1 MLFGCSIER
10 PRGLKM
16 DLAKA
21 LKEAET
27 GYSLNLTSTDEA
39 EMLAYISTVLELH
52 AKGELLHE
60 SAIDR
65 VMTLC
70 VLINKGNRQELSRTL
85 RGFNNGGNWPS
96 TTGASSGCG
105 RGNA

>member
-1 MLFGCSIER
+1 
-10 PRGLKM
+10 M
-16 DLAKA
+16 DLAKE
-21 LKEAET
+21 LKDAENL
-27 GYSLNLTSTDEA
+27 YSLKLTSIDEA

-70 VLINKGNRQELSRTL
+70 VLINTGNRQELSRTL
-85 RGFNNGGNWPS
+85 HAFNNGGNWPS
-96 TTGASSGCG
+96 TTGNPSGGG
-105 RGNA
+105 RGNL

>member
-1 MLFGCSIER
+1 
-10 PRGLKM
+10 M
-16 DLAKA
+16 DLAKT

-27 GYSLNLTSTDEA
+27 GYSLKLTSTDEA
-39 EMLAYISTVLELH
+39 EMLAYISTVIELH

-65 VMTLC
+65 IMTLC
-70 VLINKGNRQELSRTL
+70 VLIKTGNQQELSRML

-96 TTGASSGCG
+96 TTGNPSGGG
-105 RGNA
+105 RGNI

>member
-1 MLFGCSIER
+1 
-10 PRGLKM
+10 M

-21 LKEAET
+21 LKEVET
-27 GYSLNLTSTDEA
+27 AYSLKLTSTDEA
-39 EMLAYISTVLELH
+39 EMLAYISTVLERY

-60 SAIDR
+60 SAIDT

-70 VLINKGNRQELSRTL
+70 VLINTGNRQVLSRTL

-96 TTGASSGCG
+96 TTGNPSGCG
-105 RGNA
+105 RGNL

>member
-1 MLFGCSIER
+1 
-10 PRGLKM
+10 M

-39 EMLAYISTVLELH
+39 EMMAYISTVLELH

-85 RGFNNGGNWPS
+85 RGFNNGGNWPRE
-96 TTGASSGCG
+96 GANKQVISSQADSLIKIS
-105 RGNA
+105 RIWAD